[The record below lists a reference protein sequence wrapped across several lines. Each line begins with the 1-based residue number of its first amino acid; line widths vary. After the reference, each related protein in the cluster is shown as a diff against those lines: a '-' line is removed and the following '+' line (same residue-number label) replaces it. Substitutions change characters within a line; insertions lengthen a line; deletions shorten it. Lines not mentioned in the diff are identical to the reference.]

1 MFPRRSCEMIFATY
15 QLNIPPECNIG
26 FRDNMTWEELEDYI
40 YELLVEESNTPKDK
54 NYPLH
59 YVKKGYFRN

>member
-1 MFPRRSCEMIFATY
+1 
-15 QLNIPPECNIG
+15 
-26 FRDNMTWEELEDYI
+26 MTWEELEDYI

-59 YVKKGYFRN
+59 YVKKGYFTN